1 MNELKLLHEPGFKNF
16 QLYETHELVEVLFL
30 KRDGFD
36 ISLYQ
41 VL

>member
-1 MNELKLLHEPGFKNF
+1 MNPVSRVSNFK
-16 QLYETHELVEVLFL
+16 THELVEVLFL